1 MTNVRVKQINL
12 RGAGGN
18 LEGTVY
24 VYVMSKN
31 GQPRTNFVHKTGTD
45 LKENLFN
52 IKKKQTLGTIGCE
65 GGNV

>member
-12 RGAGGN
+12 RGVGGN

-31 GQPRTNFVHKTGTD
+31 GQPRTNFVHKTGI
-45 LKENLFN
+45 N
-52 IKKKQTLGTIGCE
+52 
-65 GGNV
+65 